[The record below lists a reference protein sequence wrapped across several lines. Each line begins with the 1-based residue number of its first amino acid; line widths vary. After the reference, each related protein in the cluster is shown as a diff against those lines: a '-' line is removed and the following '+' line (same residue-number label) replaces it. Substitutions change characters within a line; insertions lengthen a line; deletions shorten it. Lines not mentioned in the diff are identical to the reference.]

1 MQSFFFDKV
10 AGLTAQ
16 KMKSSIKD
24 FSSKCDQICR
34 KLRIWSYLLKKSLM
48 ENFIFCA
55 VPETCWNGYGAQSK
69 FGSVKRKI
77 AFIIDNCT
85 YHSEV
90 ENLEWTELIFPSPK
104 HQVTYSTDRPR
115 CNSCCKTQ
123 TSFTSRLQTNFSFG
137 LKRTNANHIHSVSV
151 MMMLAKAWNAFSN
164 KTFTNCFK

>member
-1 MQSFFFDKV
+1 MQCLRL
-10 AGLTAQ
+10 AGMDTVLN
-16 KMKSSIKD
+16 
-24 FSSKCDQICR
+24 R
-34 KLRIWSYLLKKSLM
+34 
-48 ENFIFCA
+48 
-55 VPETCWNGYGAQSK
+55 K

-137 LKRTNANHIHSVSV
+137 LKRTNANHIHSVCYDDV
-151 MMMLAKAWNAFSN
+151 GKGVE
-164 KTFTNCFK
+164 CFLEQDFYQLLQIDSHLRERSRKSA

>member
-1 MQSFFFDKV
+1 MDTV
-10 AGLTAQ
+10 LN
-16 KMKSSIKD
+16 
-24 FSSKCDQICR
+24 R
-34 KLRIWSYLLKKSLM
+34 
-48 ENFIFCA
+48 
-55 VPETCWNGYGAQSK
+55 K

-77 AFIIDNCT
+77 AFIIDNCA

-164 KTFTNCFK
+164 KTFTNCFKQTHIYEKEVERVLNEDDLFGTLDDIEEDSVQTLEADLVFLMKERFGDQVDPNITLD